1 MSCQL
6 YAPLFTQMETTLVI
20 HRGTILGGLQKPSI
34 RFGEDGKLLSLLGL
48 ETNILDPVGLSLYR
62 LSFPGSYFK
71 LALK

>member
-34 RFGEDGKLLSLLGL
+34 RFGGEGNLLILLGFDTHIM
-48 ETNILDPVGLSLYR
+48 EPVG
-62 LSFPGSYFK
+62 
-71 LALK
+71 